1 MRTIVRVCSLA
12 PAATTT
18 VAALDGAPDLVGVT
32 HNATVDVDAPA
43 VGGWLNPDYDRLDAL
58 DPDVV
63 LTGDPLQRDVRDE
76 LRERGHAVHHHEPS
90 RLDDVLAGFAAR
102 GEAVERAEAGEEL
115 AAAGRERVAAVE
127 AAVADAERPR
137 VYCEE
142 WDDPPMAA
150 GNWVP
155 DAVRAAGGEH
165 LLVPPGERS
174 REVERAA
181 VEAADPDH
189 VVAHYCGRGGRG
201 ERSTPDF
208 EARGWAVDADVH
220 VLDDALLNQPS
231 PALLDGIESLAER
244 LHPDRFA

>member
-1 MRTIVRVCSLA
+1 MRVCSLA
-12 PAATTT
+12 PAATAT
-18 VAALDGAPDLVGVT
+18 VVALGGSADLVGVT
-32 HNATVDVDAPA
+32 HNATVDVDAPP
-43 VGGWLNPDYDRLDAL
+43 VGGWLNPDYDRLADL

-63 LTGDPLQRDVRDE
+63 LTDDPLQREVRDE
-76 LRERGHAVHHHEPS
+76 LEARGYTVHHHEPS
-90 RLDDVLAGFAAR
+90 RLEDVLAGFSSR
-102 GEAVERAEAGEEL
+102 GEAIGR
-115 AAAGRERVAAVE
+115 AAAGAELEAECRERVAAAREV
-127 AAVADAERPR
+127 VADAERPR

-155 DAVRAAGGEH
+155 DAVAAAGGEH

-174 REVERAA
+174 REVEQAA

-201 ERSTPDF
+201 ERSRPDF
-208 EARGWAVDADVH
+208 DARGWAVDAEVH

-231 PALLDGIESLAER
+231 PTLVEGIEELARR